1 MLTTAASWDDLRR
14 YPGLRHTIRRMR
26 RGTPCRDCL
35 ARHQPRPKVG
45 LRQRTMQ
52 AAEAALRSTWRSNAP
67 ANHLRIFVGSSTHG
81 CTPYGPKNLPG
92 PATMGRR
99 GKLLERSWRLWRG
112 AWRMAT
118 SAGDSREGRCTLEW
132 DVRLVTMHGLER
144 SEPNCT
150 PCSAHR
156 WVRAPRSTKGGQR
169 TIPINVGETHAAAGA
184 AASFLARRE
193 VFEGLEGGSADYL
206 RGSQGAEG

>member
-1 MLTTAASWDDLRR
+1 VPRHVALR
-14 YPGLRHTIRRMR
+14 P
-26 RGTPCRDCL
+26 PCRPPAST
-35 ARHQPRPKVG
+35 ARQPE
-45 LRQRTMQ
+45 
-52 AAEAALRSTWRSNAP
+52 AAHIADALRSLADRPGARTRQRFTS
-67 ANHLRIFVGSSTHG
+67 GSSTNG
-81 CTPYGPKNLPG
+81 RTPYGPKSPPS

-112 AWRMAT
+112 AWRAAT

-132 DVRLVTMHGLER
+132 DVRLVTMGLGDR
-144 SEPNCT
+144 NCT
-150 PCSAHR
+150 PCSTHR

-193 VFEGLEGGSADYL
+193 VFEGLEGGSANDL
-206 RGSQGAEG
+206 RRSQGAEG